1 MVFVFPRDA
10 LTEAESGGSEV
21 CLVVP
26 DVCKSDFSTFHSAL
40 FAPEK
45 DDSINAYVVIR
56 TAEILGIDFVRSLA
70 KFLLSFTYI
79 ESFFTVPITQSRTD
93 NFLIKT
99 LNHCYSITFWGFGTT
114 FPLAA
119 KKLKNYLFIFHLK
132 KYK

>member
-1 MVFVFPRDA
+1 MFFSRDA

-79 ESFFTVPITQSRTD
+79 LFYSTQYSGENGQFFYQSFKSLLFNYI
-93 NFLIKT
+93 LG
-99 LNHCYSITFWGFGTT
+99 FWQ
-114 FPLAA
+114 L
-119 KKLKNYLFIFHLK
+119 LQRS
-132 KYK
+132 